1 MRIAILGGAG
11 FIGTNLVEMLAKQ
24 DHEIAVIDNLS
35 MGNRL
40 DDAALNVQITVGDIA
55 DPLVLD
61 KFLRNFNA
69 EKIYHLAAN
78 SDIKN
83 SAANSSFDMKNTLL
97 TTSSLINYAYSN
109 DIKELV
115 FASSSAIYGM
125 AQGKSNEDDVSA
137 PISAYGWTK
146 LASEQLLMQASAQ
159 GCIEKLLIA
168 RFPNVTGMW
177 QTHGVVFDLL
187 NRLKQN
193 NNILEVLG
201 DGNQEKPY
209 VLASELVEALEKLIA
224 HQWSGTKVINLSPS
238 SSTSVGKIV
247 EIICRVTGLSPIVR
261 YGDTPFGWRGDIPSY
276 QLDTTRSLEYLSD
289 FPFIASDAAI
299 ERAVDWFWSY
309 LHA

>member
-11 FIGTNLVEMLAKQ
+11 FIGTNLVEILAKY

-40 DDAALNVQITVGDIA
+40 HDANLNIQITVGDIA
-55 DPLVLD
+55 NPLVLD
-61 KFLRNFNA
+61 TFLRNFNA
-69 EKIYHLAAN
+69 DRIYHLAAN

-83 SAANSSFDMKNTLL
+83 SAANSSFDMQNTLL
-97 TTSSLINYAYSN
+97 TTSSLLSYAYRNS
-109 DIKELV
+109 IKELV
-115 FASSSAIYGM
+115 FASSSAIYGL
-125 AQGKSNEDDVSA
+125 AQEKSKEDDVPS

-146 LASEQLLMQASAQ
+146 LSSEQLLMQASAQ
-159 GCIEKLLIA
+159 GCIKKLLVA
-168 RFPNVTGMW
+168 RFPNVTGIW

-193 NNILEVLG
+193 NAILEVLG

-224 HQWSGTKVINLSPS
+224 QQWVGSKVINLSPI
-238 SSTSVGKIV
+238 SSTSVRQIV
-247 EIICRVTGLSPIVR
+247 EIICRVTGLSPTIR
-261 YGDTPFGWRGDIPSY
+261 YGNTPFGWTGDIPSY
-276 QLDTTRSLEYLSD
+276 ELDTTRSLEYLGNFAFTTSD
-289 FPFIASDAAI
+289 VAI
-299 ERAVDWFWSY
+299 ERAVDWFWKN

>member
-11 FIGTNLVEMLAKQ
+11 FIGTNLVEMLAKR

-40 DDAALNVQITVGDIA
+40 NDAALNVQITLGDIA

-83 SAANSSFDMKNTLL
+83 SAANSSFDMRNTLL
-97 TTSSLINYAYSN
+97 TTSSLMNYAYCN
-109 DIKELV
+109 GVKELV
-115 FASSSAIYGM
+115 FASSSAVYGP
-125 AQGKSNEDDVSA
+125 AQGKSNEDDACS

-159 GCIEKLLIA
+159 GYIEKLLIA
-168 RFPNVTGMW
+168 RFPNVTGKW

-187 NRLKQN
+187 NRLRKDN
-193 NNILEVLG
+193 DFLEVLG

-209 VLASELVEALEKLIA
+209 VLASELVEALEKLVA

-238 SSTSVGKIV
+238 SSTSVRKIV
-247 EIICRVTGLSPIVR
+247 EIICNVTGLSPVVR
-261 YGDTPFGWRGDIPSY
+261 YGNTRFGWTGDIPSY
-276 QLDTTRSLEYLSD
+276 ELDTNRSLEYLID
-289 FPFIASDAAI
+289 FPFMASDAAI

-309 LHA
+309 LRA